1 MSNIGNIIPIPAG
14 NGYFYGIA
22 DQLDTTYTINAGIG
36 INTNIGFYAI
46 ASGGIAGL
54 QSYQG
59 IAHPIA
65 NSFTNTGGGGG
76 GEGGYADGMIPLS
89 NANPISIVIS
99 ATGAVTITGLGLNVT
114 CNPGQAGNLRF
125 GGVGGTATG
134 IGATNLING
143 SNGTNGTV
151 SPGVSLFSSL
161 TLPTTG
167 GLGGT
172 SSQNFTIGT
181 TNFTLGNTITTGAGV
196 NGTGDTLTITVRTS
210 GTVPNPAVSGPYI
223 VLSFPPLI
231 PPPPPPKPVIPQPCI
246 CFQGKVN
253 KNSSN
258 TNYSNISNALR
269 KAQVARTPS
278 SQGKTRF
285 GN

>member
-22 DQLDTTYTINAGIG
+22 DQLDTTYTIKAGIG

-46 ASGGIAGL
+46 SSGGIAGL
-54 QSYQG
+54 QSYKG
-59 IAHPIA
+59 KAILIG
-65 NSFTNTGGGGG
+65 NDFTNTGGGGG
-76 GEGGYADGMIPLS
+76 GEGGYADGTIPLS
-89 NANPISIVIS
+89 NANPISIIIS
-99 ATGAVTITGLGLNVT
+99 ANGAVTITGLGLNVT

-125 GGVGGTATG
+125 GGAGGTATG
-134 IGATNLING
+134 IGATNLITG

-151 SPGVSLFSSL
+151 SSGVSIFPSL
-161 TLPTTG
+161 TLATTS

-172 SSQNFTIGT
+172 SLQNFTIGT
-181 TNFTLGNTITTGAGV
+181 TNFTIGNTITTGAGV
-196 NGTGDTLTITVRTS
+196 NGTGNTLTISVNTS
-210 GTVPNPAVSGPYI
+210 GTVPNPAVSGPYV
-223 VLSFPPLI
+223 VLSFPPFI
-231 PPPPPPKPVIPQPCI
+231 PPPKPIMAPPCI

>member
-1 MSNIGNIIPIPAG
+1 MSNTGTIHPIPAG
-14 NGYFYGIA
+14 NGYNYVICN
-22 DQLDTTYTINAGIG
+22 QLDTTYTIQGSSS
-36 INTNIGFYAI
+36 NIGFYAI

-54 QSYQG
+54 QSYKG
-59 IAHPIA
+59 IAAILIG
-65 NSFTNTGGGGG
+65 NEFINTGGGGG
-76 GEGGYADGMIPLS
+76 GEGGYADGTIPLS
-89 NANPISIVIS
+89 NANPISIIIS
-99 ATGAVTITGLGLNVT
+99 ANGAITITGVGVNVT

-134 IGATNLING
+134 IGATNLITG

-151 SPGVSLFSSL
+151 SSGFRKFPSL
-161 TLPTTG
+161 TLATTG
-167 GLGGT
+167 GLGGK
-172 SSQNFTIGT
+172 SNHNFTIGT
-181 TNFTLGNTITTGAGV
+181 TNFTIGNTITTGAGV
-196 NGTGDTLTITVRTS
+196 NGTGITLTITVGTS
-210 GTVPNPAVSGPYI
+210 GTVPNPAVSGPYV
-223 VLSFPPLI
+223 VLSFPPDFI
-231 PPPPPPKPVIPQPCI
+231 PFKPPPCI